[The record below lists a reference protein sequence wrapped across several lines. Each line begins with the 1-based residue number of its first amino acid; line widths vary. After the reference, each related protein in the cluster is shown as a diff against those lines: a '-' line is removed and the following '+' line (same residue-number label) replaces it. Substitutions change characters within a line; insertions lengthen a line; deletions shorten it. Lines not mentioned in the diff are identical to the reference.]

1 MTRAEPPEPR
11 PVVILGA
18 SNVTFAL
25 PVIWNLLTSL
35 SQPVRLVIAAGHGR
49 SFGLPNTVLGRTLPS
64 ILSCDLWS
72 QLQTLTTEWK
82 EATEREEQSTALITD
97 VGNDL
102 LYGATP
108 ETISGWVD
116 RCVRR
121 LMECGYRPTL
131 TGLPLESLRQL
142 GPRRFQFFR
151 RLLFPGSALR
161 YENALPLAQEM
172 QDRLREL
179 TSEAGLTFLPVAAHW
194 YGFDPIHIRRAK
206 RRSAW
211 GTLLSTA
218 STIPGD
224 DESEADESGTT
235 ARSRRILPH
244 QAIHL
249 WTRKPAVL
257 WYGQRRIE
265 TTQPAR
271 PGGSSELW
279 LY

>member
-1 MTRAEPPEPR
+1 MTRAEPSEPR

-49 SFGLPNTVLGRTLPS
+49 SFGLPNTVLRRTLPS
-64 ILSCDLWS
+64 ILNCDLWS
-72 QLQTLTTEWK
+72 QLQTLTAEWN
-82 EATEREEQSTALITD
+82 EATEREEQSAALITD

-108 ETISGWVD
+108 ETISGWVGQ
-116 RCVRR
+116 CVRR
-121 LMECGYRPTL
+121 LTECGYRPTL
-131 TGLPLESLRQL
+131 AGLPLESLQRL

-161 YENALPLAQEM
+161 YENALPLAQKM

-179 TSEAGLTFLPVAAHW
+179 ASEAGLTFLPVAASW
-194 YGFDPIHIRRAK
+194 YGFDPIHIRRTK

-218 STIPGD
+218 SNISGD
-224 DESEADESGTT
+224 DESEADTSGT
-235 ARSRRILPH
+235 AGRSRRILPH

-249 WTRKPAVL
+249 WTRKPSVL
-257 WYGQRRIE
+257 WHGQRRIE

-271 PGGSSELW
+271 PGGNSELW

>member
-72 QLQTLTTEWK
+72 QLQPLTTQRQEM
-82 EATEREEQSTALITD
+82 AERKDQPAALITD

-108 ETISGWVD
+108 ETIAGWVD
-116 RCVRR
+116 RCVRQ

-131 TGLPLESLRQL
+131 AGLPLESLQRL
-142 GPRRFQFFR
+142 GPRRFRFFR

-161 YENALPLAQEM
+161 YENALPLALEM

-179 TSEAGLTFLPVAAHW
+179 ASEAGLTFLPVAAHW
-194 YGFDPIHIRRAK
+194 YGFDPIHIRRAQ
-206 RRSAW
+206 RRAAW
-211 GTLLSTA
+211 RTLLGAAIA
-218 STIPGD
+218 SPEV
-224 DESEADESGTT
+224 DEANTP
-235 ARSRRILPH
+235 RRNRVILPH
-244 QAIHL
+244 QALHL

-265 TTQPAR
+265 TTQPAL
-271 PGGSSELW
+271 PVGSGELW